1 MDTTFPENGTLY
13 RSIRRTQVHHAG
25 YMTMIAMQIRTAA
38 LRWLGGLKLMR
49 ARHDGDATFLSA
61 RGWAISGLTLGFLTW
76 QVIFMMIG
84 GEWFGMWMSSNGT
97 ASKPLFCFFVTF
109 LLVLIYLVM
118 ADDEN
123 GRPAT
128 PHRRSSEPGL
138 NAAAVDQ
145 PSRPVRA
152 ANRRRDDGSG
162 AGNDTQ
168 AKHVMART
176 VYGLL
181 PEHRP

>member
-1 MDTTFPENGTLY
+1 
-13 RSIRRTQVHHAG
+13 
-25 YMTMIAMQIRTAA
+25 
-38 LRWLGGLKLMR
+38 MR

-61 RGWAISGLTLGFLTW
+61 RGWAISGLTLCFLTW

-84 GEWFGMWMSSNGT
+84 GEWFGMWMSKQWNGRQT
-97 ASKPLFCFFVTF
+97 AFYFFVTF
-109 LLVLIYLVM
+109 LVLIYLVM

-145 PSRPVRA
+145 PSSPVRA

-162 AGNDTQ
+162 AGNDT
-168 AKHVMART
+168 
-176 VYGLL
+176 
-181 PEHRP
+181 

>member
-1 MDTTFPENGTLY
+1 
-13 RSIRRTQVHHAG
+13 
-25 YMTMIAMQIRTAA
+25 MIAMQIRTAA
-38 LRWLGGLKLMR
+38 LCWLGGLKLMR

-84 GEWFGMWMSSNGT
+84 GEWFGMWTSSHGT

-145 PSRPVRA
+145 PSRE
-152 ANRRRDDGSG
+152 
-162 AGNDTQ
+162 
-168 AKHVMART
+168 
-176 VYGLL
+176 GLHNSFSESWPFATCVVSAMRVCWQVGRL
-181 PEHRP
+181 AF